1 MFSLVIADI
10 MVEGGEED
18 DILWDCA
25 RINLCLISITL
36 VDLIEEKWK
45 SIKTVFVEKT
55 IIIITK
61 K

>member
-10 MVEGGEED
+10 MEEGGEED

-36 VDLIEEKWK
+36 VDLIEEKWWE
-45 SIKTVFVEKT
+45 SEIVFSSAPK
-55 IIIITK
+55 
-61 K
+61 